1 MLRYVKIALIWTVSL
16 WGLLGALHNIIDWQ
30 GTIGAVGA
38 VTSMATFEGGSDSW
52 NATSQPIV
60 MWVGALF
67 IVLSKIAAGVLCA
80 LGGFKMWQAKTQ
92 NSDDFNQAKGL
103 ALTGCAVAVIM
114 LFGGFIV
121 IAESWYELWRSD
133 VMRGPVLETAFRYAA
148 MIIGIAIFVAA
159 KDD

>member
-1 MLRYVKIALIWTVSL
+1 MLRSVKIALICTVSL
-16 WGLLGALHNIIDWQ
+16 WGTIGALHNIIDWQ

-38 VTSMATFEGGSDSW
+38 VTSMSTFEGGSDSW
-52 NATSQPIV
+52 NATSQPILL
-60 MWVGALF
+60 WAGALF
-67 IVLSKIAAGVLCA
+67 IVLSKITAAVLCA
-80 LGGFKMWQAKTQ
+80 LGGLKMWQTKAQ
-92 NSDDFNQAKGL
+92 SSADFNQAKDL
-103 ALTGCAVAVIM
+103 ALAGCAVAVIM

-148 MIIGIAIFVAA
+148 MIITIAIFVAL